1 MARLA
6 SNSDALALIYTES
19 LLRFLLLMLLER

>member
-6 SNSDALALIYTES
+6 SNRDAQVLIYTET
-19 LLRFLLLMLLER
+19 LLRFLQLMLPER

>member
-6 SNSDALALIYTES
+6 SNRDAQDLISTET
-19 LLRFLLLMLLER
+19 LLRFLLLMLPER

>member
-6 SNSDALALIYTES
+6 SNRDAWALIYTET
-19 LLRFLLLMLLER
+19 LLRFLLLMLFER